1 MAETKF
7 ISSFC
12 EIKSLQVKVGRFTA
26 VLHKLYIV
34 AYIKQN
40 FFFLFLQAAIGGLAL
55 DAAIKLGNAEM
66 IEWGTSVLTTAVLSI
81 IITAP
86 IGALAIAI
94 SGPLLLNR
102 IDPKTGQLVSK
113 DNENPE
119 EASMLNK
126 ESTEPTEET

>member
-1 MAETKF
+1 M
-7 ISSFC
+7 
-12 EIKSLQVKVGRFTA
+12 
-26 VLHKLYIV
+26 
-34 AYIKQN
+34 
-40 FFFLFLQAAIGGLAL
+40 FLQAAIGGLAL

-126 ESTEPTEET
+126 ESTEPTEETQWGFMGLDFILRENTWPWMREVHISHKIMY

>member
-1 MAETKF
+1 M
-7 ISSFC
+7 
-12 EIKSLQVKVGRFTA
+12 
-26 VLHKLYIV
+26 
-34 AYIKQN
+34 
-40 FFFLFLQAAIGGLAL
+40 

-102 IDPKTGQLVSK
+102 IDPKTGLLVSK
-113 DNENPE
+113 DNDNPE

-126 ESTEPTEET
+126 ENTEPTEET